1 MTTVHVGAGA
11 AVGVNGKHH
20 TGNPRA
26 LWAEARNVKIRTLT
40 RLDFPYRM
48 AEMKTKLTG
57 MSPTAF
63 IGTVDERRRAD
74 CRELIALMR
83 AATGQPPKM
92 WGSIV
97 GFDTYRLKYANGREI
112 DFMLTGFAPRKQDL
126 VLYLGP
132 GLEHKD
138 LLAKLGKHKAK
149 GGVCTSSGST
159 TSIARCS
166 GR

>member
-1 MTTVHVGAGA
+1 
-11 AVGVNGKHH
+11 
-20 TGNPRA
+20 
-26 LWAEARNVKIRTLT
+26 
-40 RLDFPYRM
+40 M

-63 IGTVDERRRAD
+63 IGTVDEPRRAD

-97 GFDTYRLKYANGREI
+97 GFDTYRLQYANGREI
-112 DFMLTGFAPRKQDL
+112 DFMLTGFAPRKQDF

-132 GLEHKD
+132 GLEHKN
-138 LLAKLGKHKAK
+138 LLAKLGKHKAGK
-149 GGVCTSSGST
+149 GCLHVKRLDDVDRAVLRSLIDASVREMRT
-159 TSIARCS
+159 RHP
-166 GR
+166 R

>member
-1 MTTVHVGAGA
+1 
-11 AVGVNGKHH
+11 
-20 TGNPRA
+20 
-26 LWAEARNVKIRTLT
+26 
-40 RLDFPYRM
+40 M
-48 AEMKTKLTG
+48 AEIKTKLTG

-63 IGTVDERRRAD
+63 IGTVDEGRRAD

-97 GFDTYRLKYANGREI
+97 GFDTYRLQYANGREI

-138 LLAKLGKHKAK
+138 LLAKLGKHKVGK
-149 GGVCTSSGST
+149 GCLHVKRLDDIDRGVLRSLIDTSVRELRT
-159 TSIARCS
+159 RHP
-166 GR
+166 R